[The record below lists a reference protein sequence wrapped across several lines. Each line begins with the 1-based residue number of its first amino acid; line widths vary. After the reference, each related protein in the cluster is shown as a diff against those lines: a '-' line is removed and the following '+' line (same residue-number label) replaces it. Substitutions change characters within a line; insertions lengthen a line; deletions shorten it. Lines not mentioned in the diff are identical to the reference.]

1 MPSFGFFVVS
11 VRKNLANSFPFFLV
25 RGVGFE
31 PGSSARKAEI
41 LNLTI
46 LSEPK
51 QGINQIKHTYVL
63 TFLHQKDIFAE
74 EGVPSITFEAA
85 ALTLSTYFSSV

>member
-1 MPSFGFFVVS
+1 MVLRP
-11 VRKNLANSFPFFLV
+11 
-25 RGVGFE
+25 GFE

-51 QGINQIKHTYVL
+51 QGINHIKHSYVL

-74 EGVPSITFEAA
+74 EGVPPIIFAEAA
-85 ALTLSTYFSSV
+85 ATFSRCFSSV